1 MIRMRVKDIV
11 VGKGSTPS
19 AVVLLPEDRQTANA
33 LPINAGPVEA
43 SCIGTGLG
51 RRQPRRP
58 MTHDLLANVIDVLGG
73 TLESVSLTR
82 VKGATFFATLDIR
95 LASGEAH
102 HVDARPSDAI
112 ALAVRT
118 KAPILA
124 NEQLLEQAGSP
135 NLEAIAADERAKEAK
150 AFHTFVEDLTPDD
163 FKTNK

>member
-33 LPINAGPVEA
+33 LPINVGPVEA
-43 SCIGTGLG
+43 SCIGAGLG
-51 RRQPRRP
+51 RRRPRRP

-95 LASGEAH
+95 LASGETH

-112 ALAVRT
+112 ALAVRA
-118 KAPILA
+118 KAPI
-124 NEQLLEQAGSP
+124 
-135 NLEAIAADERAKEAK
+135 LEAIAADERAKEAK